1 MRFGR
6 KITEIA
12 SLLHEHGFTRRSSN
26 KVVTEYYR
34 SHDLDEHVGISVK
47 IDDWDRIRI
56 TAMYNGVQRKFAL
69 CVAVASID
77 IGDDMPKVLSC
88 LIQGIEA
95 AQARA
100 TEYVREQVTK
110 EVMSC

>member
-1 MRFGR
+1 MRFGH

-12 SLLHEHGFTRRSSN
+12 SLLHEHGFTRRGSN
-26 KVVTEYYR
+26 KVVTEYYQ
-34 SHDLDEHVGISVK
+34 SHDLDEHVGVSVK

-56 TAMYNGVQRKFAL
+56 TTMYNGVQRKFAL
-69 CVAVASID
+69 WHNEID

-95 AQARA
+95 AQTRA
-100 TEYVREQVTK
+100 TEWIREQVTK